1 MERFLYLLIV
11 LIEWVM
17 LVTVAAP
24 MFFAGRFNK
33 HPSLGIW
40 LWFISLLSAILATAV
55 AVAIATI
62 SIFITWQNLSSD
74 QNLLFTVAF
83 SVAPWVL
90 LGVAGILLALA
101 NQRLAP
107 LFALGQRVDPIANL
121 LAREIMEYR
130 RAKIVELAL
139 III

>member
-33 HPSLGIW
+33 YPSLGIW

-62 SIFITWQNLSSD
+62 SIFITWQNLS
-74 QNLLFTVAF
+74 
-83 SVAPWVL
+83 
-90 LGVAGILLALA
+90 
-101 NQRLAP
+101 
-107 LFALGQRVDPIANL
+107 
-121 LAREIMEYR
+121 
-130 RAKIVELAL
+130 
-139 III
+139 